1 MYSFVDTTGSH
12 GSALL
17 PSEALKINGEYI
29 ENQISGYRTL
39 YVKGRESMIAEIE
52 TYETGIRDGSAMK
65 SRRFPARVITVGY
78 QLIAKSNTDFR
89 NAYNTLNDILNVQDA
104 ELIFADEPDKYFV
117 GTPSGAEE
125 VEPGR
130 NAVTGEFEIT
140 CLDPFKYSVEEYE
153 ISPTLDDGTAFAVDY
168 AGTYK
173 SFPTLEADFYA
184 EEESSSNGETVTEL
198 TGNGDCGYVA
208 FFGDRGKIIQVG
220 DPDEEDTEDL
230 EKSQTLINQRFTKP
244 NSWGTAAKSLW
255 TVNGGTTS
263 SSAVVQTG
271 SVAIGKPNNTD
282 DSYYLTPSS
291 YGSGTQQH
299 GPSISRSIPAD
310 ASGETGATNFT
321 LSYRQKMCIGSEK
334 NDVKQ
339 CGAFQVLLTDAN
351 KKIIAGVFVYKTGT
365 GKKAKLRFYIN
376 GSVVETLEI
385 DLSYHNKY
393 FGSNRSAN
401 KEKGIKALT
410 TVKTSSITKQG
421 GKVTFNIGGKK
432 KSYSSIA
439 ISNAVVTDITITMTK
454 YAGKTPLSYNGLY
467 WVKFIK
473 NNCDTW
479 RDIPNKFSAND
490 VVVADCKKGEIYLN
504 DAPAPELGALG
515 NDWEE
520 FYLSP
525 GTNQIGISYSDWVT
539 SQYAPTFKMKYRE
552 VFL

>member
-1 MYSFVDTTGSH
+1 MYSFVDTTESQ

-39 YVKGRESMIAEIE
+39 YVKGRESMVAEIE
-52 TYETGIRDGSAMK
+52 TYETGIRDGSKMK
-65 SRRFPARVITVGY
+65 SRRFPARIITVGY

-104 ELIFADEPDKYFV
+104 ELIFADEPDKYFT

-130 NAVTGEFEIT
+130 NFVTGEFEIT

-173 SFPTLEADFYA
+173 SFPTMEAKFY
-184 EEESSSNGETVTEL
+184 EESETTGEL

-208 FFGDRGKIIQVG
+208 FFNDQGKIIQVG
-220 DPDEEDTEDL
+220 NPDEEDTEEY
-230 EKSQTLINQRFTKP
+230 EKSQTLINQKFTTSNGWNNTAQALWNM
-244 NSWGTAAKSLW
+244 NSG
-255 TVNGGTTS
+255 VVS
-263 SSAVVQTG
+263 SSAVTQTG
-271 SVAIGKPNNTD
+271 SLSIGKPNNTD
-282 DSYYLTPSS
+282 DSYYLTPNNF
-291 YGSGTQQH
+291 GSGEHHH
-299 GPSISRSIPAD
+299 GPSIYRNIPAD
-310 ASGETGATNFT
+310 ATENVGATNFT
-321 LSYRQKMCIGSEK
+321 LSYKQKMCIGSGK
-334 NDVKQ
+334 NDSKQ
-339 CGAFQVLLTDAN
+339 CGAFQVILTDADKN
-351 KKIIAGVFVYKTGT
+351 IVAGVFIYKTAT
-365 GKKAKLRFYIN
+365 GKKAKLRFYIH
-376 GSVVETLEI
+376 GDVVETIEI

-401 KEKGIKALT
+401 KEKGIEALT
-410 TVKTSSITKQG
+410 TVKTSTITKEG
-421 GKVTFNIGGKK
+421 GKVTFSIGGIKR
-432 KSYSSIA
+432 SYSSIPV
-439 ISNAVVTDITITMTK
+439 SNAVVTGVTITMTQ
-454 YAGKTPLSYNGLY
+454 YSTKTPLAYNGLY
-467 WVKFIK
+467 WVKFVK

-479 RDIPNKFSAND
+479 ANIPNKFSAND
-490 VVVADCKKGEIYLN
+490 VVVADCKDGEIYLN

-539 SQYAPTFKMKYRE
+539 SQYAPSFKLRYRE

>member
-1 MYSFVDTTGSH
+1 MYSFVDTTESQ

-52 TYETGIRDGSAMK
+52 TYETGIRDGSKMK
-65 SRRFPARVITVGY
+65 SRRFPARIITVGY

-104 ELIFADEPDKYFV
+104 ELIFADEPDKYFT

-130 NAVTGEFEIT
+130 NSVTGEFEIT

-173 SFPTLEADFYA
+173 SFPTMEAKFY
-184 EEESSSNGETVTEL
+184 EESETTGEL

-208 FFGDRGKIIQVG
+208 FFNDQGKIIQVG
-220 DPDEEDTEDL
+220 NPDEEDTEEY
-230 EKSQTLINQRFTKP
+230 EKSQTLINQKFTTSNGWNNTAQALWNM
-244 NSWGTAAKSLW
+244 NSG
-255 TVNGGTTS
+255 VVS
-263 SSAVVQTG
+263 SSAVTQTG
-271 SVAIGKPNNTD
+271 SLSIGKPNNTD
-282 DSYYLTPSS
+282 DSYYLTPNNF
-291 YGSGTQQH
+291 GSGEHHH
-299 GPSISRSIPAD
+299 GPSIYRNIPAD
-310 ASGETGATNFT
+310 ATENVGATNFT
-321 LSYRQKMCIGSEK
+321 LSYKQKMCIGSGK
-334 NDVKQ
+334 NDSKQ
-339 CGAFQVLLTDAN
+339 CGAFQVILTDADKN
-351 KKIIAGVFVYKTGT
+351 IVAGVFIYKTAT
-365 GKKAKLRFYIN
+365 GKKAKLRFYIH
-376 GSVVETLEI
+376 GDVVETIEI

-401 KEKGIKALT
+401 KEKGIEALT
-410 TVKTSSITKQG
+410 TVKTSTITKEG
-421 GKVTFNIGGKK
+421 GKVTFSIGGIKR
-432 KSYSSIA
+432 SYSSIP
-439 ISNAVVTDITITMTK
+439 ISNAVVTGVTITMTQ
-454 YAGKTPLSYNGLY
+454 YSTKTPLAYNGLY
-467 WVKFIK
+467 WVKFVK

-479 RDIPNKFSAND
+479 ANIPNKFSAND
-490 VVVADCKKGEIYLN
+490 VVVADCKDGEIYLN

-539 SQYAPTFKMKYRE
+539 SQYAPSFKLRYRE

>member
-1 MYSFVDTTGSH
+1 MYSFVDTTESQ

-52 TYETGIRDGSAMK
+52 TYETGIRDGSKMK
-65 SRRFPARVITVGY
+65 SRRFPARIITVGY

-104 ELIFADEPDKYFV
+104 ELIFADEPDKYFT

-130 NAVTGEFEIT
+130 NSVTGEFEIT
-140 CLDPFKYSVEEYE
+140 CLDPFKYSVQEYE

-173 SFPTLEADFYA
+173 SFPTMEAKFY
-184 EEESSSNGETVTEL
+184 EESETTGEL

-208 FFGDRGKIIQVG
+208 FFNDQGKIIQVG
-220 DPDEEDTEDL
+220 NPDEEDTEEY
-230 EKSQTLINQRFTKP
+230 EKSQTLINQKFTTSNGWNNTAQALWNM
-244 NSWGTAAKSLW
+244 NSG
-255 TVNGGTTS
+255 VVS
-263 SSAVVQTG
+263 SSAVTQTG
-271 SVAIGKPNNTD
+271 SLSIGKPNNTD
-282 DSYYLTPSS
+282 DSYYLTPNNF
-291 YGSGTQQH
+291 GSGEHHH
-299 GPSISRSIPAD
+299 GPSIYRNIPAD
-310 ASGETGATNFT
+310 ATENVGATNFT
-321 LSYRQKMCIGSEK
+321 LSYKQKMCIGSGK
-334 NDVKQ
+334 NDSKQ
-339 CGAFQVLLTDAN
+339 CGAFQVILTDADKN
-351 KKIIAGVFVYKTGT
+351 IVAGVFIYKTAT
-365 GKKAKLRFYIN
+365 GKKAKLRFYIH
-376 GSVVETLEI
+376 GDVVETIEI

-401 KEKGIKALT
+401 KEKGIEALT
-410 TVKTSSITKQG
+410 TVKTSTITKEG
-421 GKVTFNIGGKK
+421 GKVTFSIGGIKR
-432 KSYSSIA
+432 SYSSIP
-439 ISNAVVTDITITMTK
+439 ISNAVVTGVTITMTQ
-454 YAGKTPLSYNGLY
+454 YSTKTPLAYNGLY
-467 WVKFIK
+467 WVKFVK

-479 RDIPNKFSAND
+479 ANIPNKFSAND
-490 VVVADCKKGEIYLN
+490 VVVADCKDGEIYLN

-539 SQYAPTFKMKYRE
+539 SQYAPSFKLRYRE

>member
-1 MYSFVDTTGSH
+1 MYSFVDTTESQ

-52 TYETGIRDGSAMK
+52 AYETGIRDGSSMK

-104 ELIFADEPDKYFV
+104 ELIFADEPDKYFT

-130 NAVTGEFEIT
+130 NSVTGEFEIT
-140 CLDPFKYSVEEYE
+140 CLDPFKYSAQEYE

-173 SFPTLEADFYA
+173 SFPTMEAKFY
-184 EEESSSNGETVTEL
+184 EESETTGEL

-208 FFGDRGKIIQVG
+208 FFNDQGKIIQVG
-220 DPDEEDTEDL
+220 NPDEEDTEEY
-230 EKSQTLINQRFTKP
+230 EKSQTLINQKFTTSNGWNNTAQALWNM
-244 NSWGTAAKSLW
+244 NSG
-255 TVNGGTTS
+255 VVS
-263 SSAVVQTG
+263 SSAVTQTG
-271 SVAIGKPNNTD
+271 SLSIGKPNNTD
-282 DSYYLTPSS
+282 DSYYLTPNNF
-291 YGSGTQQH
+291 GSGEHHH
-299 GPSISRSIPAD
+299 GPSIYRNIPAD
-310 ASGETGATNFT
+310 ATENVGATNFT
-321 LSYRQKMCIGSEK
+321 LSYKQKMCIGSGK
-334 NDVKQ
+334 NDSKQ
-339 CGAFQVLLTDAN
+339 CGAFQVILTDADKN
-351 KKIIAGVFVYKTGT
+351 IVAGVFIYKTAT
-365 GKKAKLRFYIN
+365 GKKAKLRFYIH
-376 GSVVETLEI
+376 GDVVETIEI

-401 KEKGIKALT
+401 KEKGIEALT
-410 TVKTSSITKQG
+410 TVKTSTITKEG
-421 GKVTFNIGGKK
+421 GKVTFSIGGIKR
-432 KSYSSIA
+432 SYSSIP
-439 ISNAVVTDITITMTK
+439 ISNAVVTGVTITMTQ
-454 YAGKTPLSYNGLY
+454 YSTKTPLAYNGLY
-467 WVKFIK
+467 WVKFVK

-479 RDIPNKFSAND
+479 ANIPNKFSAND
-490 VVVADCKKGEIYLN
+490 VVVADCKDGEIYLN

-539 SQYAPTFKMKYRE
+539 SQYAPSFKLRYRE

>member
-1 MYSFVDTTGSH
+1 MYSFVDTTESQ

-39 YVKGRESMIAEIE
+39 YVKGRESMLAEIE

-104 ELIFADEPDKYFV
+104 ELIFADEPDKYFT

-173 SFPTLEADFYA
+173 SFPTMEAKFY
-184 EEESSSNGETVTEL
+184 EESETTGDL

-208 FFGDRGKIIQVG
+208 FFNDQGKIIQVG
-220 DPDEEDTEDL
+220 NPDEEDTEEY
-230 EKSQTLINQRFTKP
+230 EKSQTLINQKFTTSNGWNNTAQALWNM
-244 NSWGTAAKSLW
+244 NSG
-255 TVNGGTTS
+255 VVS
-263 SSAVVQTG
+263 SSAVTQTG
-271 SVAIGKPNNTD
+271 SLSIGKPNNTD
-282 DSYYLTPSS
+282 DSYYLTPNNF
-291 YGSGTQQH
+291 GSGEHHH
-299 GPSISRSIPAD
+299 GPSIYRNIPAD
-310 ASGETGATNFT
+310 ATENVGATNFT
-321 LSYRQKMCIGSEK
+321 LSYKQKMCIGSGE
-334 NDVKQ
+334 NDAKQ
-339 CGAFQVLLTDAN
+339 CGAFQVILTDADKN
-351 KKIIAGVFVYKTGT
+351 IVAGAFIYKTAT
-365 GKKAKLRFYIN
+365 GKKAKLRFYIH
-376 GSVVETLEI
+376 GDVVETIEI

-401 KEKGIKALT
+401 KEKGIEALT
-410 TVKTSSITKQG
+410 TVKTSTITKEG
-421 GKVTFNIGGKK
+421 GKVTFSIGGIKR
-432 KSYSSIA
+432 SYSSIP
-439 ISNAVVTDITITMTK
+439 ISNAVVTGVTITMTQ
-454 YAGKTPLSYNGLY
+454 YSTKTPLAYNGLY
-467 WVKFIK
+467 WVKFVK

-479 RDIPNKFSAND
+479 ANIPNKFSAND
-490 VVVADCKKGEIYLN
+490 VVVADCKDGEIYLN

-539 SQYAPTFKMKYRE
+539 SQYAPSFKLRYRE

>member
-1 MYSFVDTTGSH
+1 MYSFVDTTESQ

-39 YVKGRESMIAEIE
+39 YVKGRESMLAEIE
-52 TYETGIRDGSAMK
+52 AYETGIRDGSAMK
-65 SRRFPARVITVGY
+65 SRRFPIRVITVGY

-104 ELIFADEPDKYFV
+104 ELIFADEPDKYFT

-130 NAVTGEFEIT
+130 NAVTGEFQIT

-173 SFPTLEADFYA
+173 SFPTMEAKFY
-184 EEESSSNGETVTEL
+184 EESETTGDL

-208 FFGDRGKIIQVG
+208 FFNDQGKIIQVG
-220 DPDEEDTEDL
+220 NPDEEDTEEY
-230 EKSQTLINQRFTKP
+230 EKSQTLINQKFTTSNGWNNTAQALWNM
-244 NSWGTAAKSLW
+244 NSG
-255 TVNGGTTS
+255 VVS
-263 SSAVVQTG
+263 SSAVTQTG
-271 SVAIGKPNNTD
+271 SLSIGKPNNTD
-282 DSYYLTPSS
+282 DSYYLTPNNF
-291 YGSGTQQH
+291 GSGEHHH
-299 GPSISRSIPAD
+299 GPSISRSIPSD

-393 FGSNRSAN
+393 FGANRSAN

-439 ISNAVVTDITITMTK
+439 ISNAVVTGVTITMTQ
-454 YAGKTPLSYNGLY
+454 YSTKTPLAYNGLY
-467 WVKFIK
+467 WVKFVK

-479 RDIPNKFSAND
+479 ANIPNKFSAND
-490 VVVADCKKGEIYLN
+490 VVVADCKDGEIYLN

-539 SQYAPTFKMKYRE
+539 SQYAPSFKLRYRE

>member
-1 MYSFVDTTGSH
+1 MYDFIDVTEMPGE
-12 GSALL
+12 ANL
-17 PSEALKINGEYI
+17 PAEALMINGEYI
-29 ENQISGYRTL
+29 EDRIPGYRTL
-39 YVKGRESMIAEIE
+39 YVRGRESMIAEIE

-208 FFGDRGKIIQVG
+208 FFNDRGKIIQVG

-230 EKSQTLINQRFTKP
+230 EKSQTLINQRFTKS

-271 SVAIGKPNNTD
+271 SLAIGKPNNTE
-282 DSYYLTPSS
+282 DSYYLAPNN
-291 YGSGTQQH
+291 YGSGTHHH
-299 GPSISRSIPAD
+299 GPSISRNIPAD
-310 ASGETGATNFT
+310 ASGEAGATNFT

-393 FGSNRSAN
+393 FGANRSAN

-454 YAGKTPLSYNGLY
+454 YASKTPLSYNGLY
-467 WVKFIK
+467 WVKFVK

-490 VVVADCKKGEIYLN
+490 VVVADCKDGEIYLN
-504 DAPAPELGALG
+504 DARAPELGALG